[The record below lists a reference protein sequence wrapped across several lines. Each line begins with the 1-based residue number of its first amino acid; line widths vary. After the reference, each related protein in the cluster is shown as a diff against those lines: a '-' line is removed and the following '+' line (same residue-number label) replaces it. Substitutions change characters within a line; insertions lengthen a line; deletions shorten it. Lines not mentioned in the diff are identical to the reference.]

1 MFNRLN
7 RTLFGLALLLALGTA
22 ATEDGDAQQMQT
34 QQQEVECAPCNNYT
48 TPYPNVYISH
58 SFVPAC
64 CLPGS
69 EGCFMYP
76 DSDPRPNT
84 CEFEHRPCTFSE

>member
-22 ATEDGDAQQMQT
+22 ATEDGDAQQMQSE
-34 QQQEVECAPCNNYT
+34 QQEAECSPCNTYS

-64 CLPGS
+64 CMPGT
-69 EGCFMYP
+69 EGCFMFP
-76 DSDPRPNT
+76 HEGSQPFT
-84 CEFEHRPCTFSE
+84 CEYDHRPCTAPE